1 MSAPVIVVAV
11 LCGIA
16 IAALTVV
23 RSKSPDNFSPRAK
36 AIRSLAMWTM
46 VLLVAL
52 AIWLI
57 AQRQIPH

>member
-16 IAALTVV
+16 VAALTFV
-23 RSKSPDNFSPRAK
+23 RQKNRDSSPPHVK
-36 AIRSLAMWTM
+36 AIRSLTMWSI
-46 VLLVAL
+46 VLLIGL

-57 AQRQIPH
+57 AQRQISN